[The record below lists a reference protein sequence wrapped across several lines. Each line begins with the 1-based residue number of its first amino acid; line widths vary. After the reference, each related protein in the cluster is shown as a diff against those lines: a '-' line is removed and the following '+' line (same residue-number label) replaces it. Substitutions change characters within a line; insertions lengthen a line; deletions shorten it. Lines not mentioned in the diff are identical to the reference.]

1 MSLIILIF
9 PASRSIVWNTEILK
23 DKKNSNLELTM
34 NVQNAI
40 LSLYLMLLPILLLF
54 QF

>member
-1 MSLIILIF
+1 M
-9 PASRSIVWNTEILK
+9 SIVWNTEILK
-23 DKKNSNLELTM
+23 DNKNNNLELTM

-40 LSLYLMLLPILLLF
+40 LSLYLMLLPILLLI